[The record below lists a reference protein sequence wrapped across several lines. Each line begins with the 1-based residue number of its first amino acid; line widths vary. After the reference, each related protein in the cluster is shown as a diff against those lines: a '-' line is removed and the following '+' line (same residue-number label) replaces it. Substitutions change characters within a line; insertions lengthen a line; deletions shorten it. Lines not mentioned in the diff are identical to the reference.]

1 MVGKKRGLFLWITTA
16 VLIPVL
22 LCSAQVAGNNPVEN
36 TKTTAAHESLI
47 QLTAMSAAEVHT
59 VPTTTVTIK
68 PTTTTIGDLYYIP
81 EIPLSKELQSF
92 TYEQC
97 KEKHVSYELVLAV
110 MQQESRF
117 QTDVQGHNPNGSTDN
132 GLMQINSR
140 NEKWLSEEIGIKD
153 LMDPEDNIRA
163 GVFMLSCHVA
173 NYGENY
179 GLMAYHMGAGGMLK
193 AKRNGVSSTAYS
205 RSILEQR
212 DIITKMEKSA

>member
-1 MVGKKRGLFLWITTA
+1 MVGEKRGWFLWITA
-16 VLIPVL
+16 VVIIPIL
-22 LCSAQVAGNNPVEN
+22 LCSAQVAGNSPAEN
-36 TKTTAAHESLI
+36 TKTTAVHGSSV
-47 QLTAMSAAEVHT
+47 QLTATSAAEVYT
-59 VPTTTVTIK
+59 VPTATITTE
-68 PTTTTIGDLYYIP
+68 PTTTTKCDLYYIP
-81 EIPLSKELQSF
+81 EIPLSKELQYF

-97 KEKHVSYELVLAV
+97 KERHVSYELALAV
-110 MQQESRF
+110 MQRESRF
-117 QTDVQGHNPNGSTDN
+117 RTDVQGHNPNGSTDN

-140 NEKWLSEEIGIKD
+140 NEKWLSKEIGIRD

-212 DIITKMEKSA
+212 DIIAKMKKSA